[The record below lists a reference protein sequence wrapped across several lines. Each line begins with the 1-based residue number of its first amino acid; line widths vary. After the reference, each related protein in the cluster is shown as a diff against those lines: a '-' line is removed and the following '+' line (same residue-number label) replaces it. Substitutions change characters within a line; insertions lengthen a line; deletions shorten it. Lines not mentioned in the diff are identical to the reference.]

1 MRAVNL
7 IPSDSRAGSA
17 PVAGRSGGAAY
28 AVPAVLGGLAILA
41 LLYGLAHHQISSR
54 RTQLASL
61 TARAQRAQA
70 EAGELAPY
78 TNFIALREERARA
91 VSDLVDARF
100 DWAHAFH
107 ELGRV
112 LPHDASI
119 SSLDGTV
126 GGGAGGA
133 SSAAAP
139 ASSTATP
146 AAAGGATSA
155 AGASSTSA
163 PGGAAA
169 GPAVTSATPPGSV
182 PTVTLSGCATSQKQV
197 ALTLT
202 RLRLIDG
209 VSEVALQ
216 SSTKPNT
223 TSSPGSAGA
232 GGCGASDPA
241 FTIQVTFAPLP
252 SSAAIGSATKLTS
265 QTGAGR

>member
-28 AVPAVLGGLAILA
+28 AVPAVIGGLAILA

-54 RTQLASL
+54 RGQLASL
-61 TARAQRAQA
+61 SARAQRAQA
-70 EAGELAPY
+70 EAGQLAPY
-78 TNFIALREERARA
+78 TNFIALREERTRA

-112 LPHDASI
+112 LPRDASI
-119 SSLDGTV
+119 GSLDGTIGGGV
-126 GGGAGGA
+126 GG
-133 SSAAAP
+133 AAAP
-139 ASSTATP
+139 AAAGSAT
-146 AAAGGATSA
+146 AAASATSTSA
-155 AGASSTSA
+155 AS
-163 PGGAAA
+163 GAAA

-182 PTVTLSGCATSQKQV
+182 PTFTLSGCATSQKQV

-209 VSEVALQ
+209 VGEVTLQ
-216 SSTKPNT
+216 SSTKSNT
-223 TSSPGSAGA
+223 TSSAGGAGA
-232 GGCGASDPA
+232 GSCAAGDPA

-265 QTGAGR
+265 QSGAER